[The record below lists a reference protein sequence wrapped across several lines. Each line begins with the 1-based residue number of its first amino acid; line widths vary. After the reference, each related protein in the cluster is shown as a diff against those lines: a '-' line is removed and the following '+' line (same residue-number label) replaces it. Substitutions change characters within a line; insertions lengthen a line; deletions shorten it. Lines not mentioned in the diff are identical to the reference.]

1 MGVIKEGVL
10 TEAGSI
16 IRTLTVSKTSLASR
30 LVLEGTSGNYCK
42 QFNGTE
48 ECSHVQDIC

>member
-16 IRTLTVSKTSLASR
+16 IETLTVFLRKLFILSQSTPNLLSK
-30 LVLEGTSGNYCK
+30 Y
-42 QFNGTE
+42 
-48 ECSHVQDIC
+48 IPY